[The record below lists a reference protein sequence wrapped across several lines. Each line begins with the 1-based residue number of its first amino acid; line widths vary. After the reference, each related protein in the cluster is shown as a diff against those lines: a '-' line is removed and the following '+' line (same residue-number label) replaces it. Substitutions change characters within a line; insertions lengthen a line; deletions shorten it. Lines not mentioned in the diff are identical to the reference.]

1 MYKNRPFGV
10 TLLAILAGLAAVVAI
25 FHTLQMLHLLPL
37 SLGPLR
43 FFTFNLLGAILWGIM
58 ALIYIWLVR
67 MLWSV
72 NPQAWMFLVILA
84 IINLILDFVSWL
96 GGSPWAAMLPSVLI
110 NAVILIYCLLPGVRK
125 EFGTEAK

>member
-10 TLLAILAGLAAVVAI
+10 TLLAILAGLAAAVAI
-25 FHTLQMLHLLPL
+25 FHTLQMLRLLPF
-37 SLGPLR
+37 SLGVLN
-43 FFTFNLLGAILWGIM
+43 FYTFNFLGAILWGIM

-72 NPQAWMFLVILA
+72 NPQAWMFLVVLST
-84 IINLILDFVSWL
+84 INLILDLITWL
-96 GGSPWAAMLPSVLI
+96 GNTSWVALLPSVLI